1 VRSRLADLE
10 LESLDGILIAQVSGE
25 IDSSNAGDLRLAL
38 LEGLSNSVAGMVLDL
53 TKATYVDSTGIALC
67 FELAR
72 GLEARRQSLRLVV
85 AADGPVRRVLEL
97 CAIGT
102 VAPVVEDAAAAVAAL
117 RAGGSA

>member
-1 VRSRLADLE
+1 MRSRLADLD
-10 LESLDGILIAQVSGE
+10 LESLDGIVIARISGE

-38 LEGLSNSVAGMVLDL
+38 LEGLSSSVVGMVLDL
-53 TKATYVDSTGIALC
+53 TNATYVDSTGIALC

-72 GLEARRQSLRLVV
+72 GLEARRQALRLVV

-102 VAPVVEDAAAAVAAL
+102 VAPVVENAAAAIAAL
-117 RAGGSA
+117 RSGPAS